1 MNPELTTQEVEL
13 LSSAAMHAKQLSE
26 LAAQYQKEAEGSSRD
41 VSTIYK
47 TIMQMKSLNPDAYSL
62 SINSEAKTAELT
74 PLAQA
79 EPSKPDPAVVPAA

>member
-1 MNPELTTQEVEL
+1 VERAYLVGIQLPGVTPEALTE
-13 LSSAAMHAKQLSE
+13 QLSE